1 MKNIKTI
8 YINILNIQ
16 KLFIFGYFIFCLI
29 TISNCNIL
37 NGKYPYLKKLNNN
50 RYILISDN
58 GITFLD
64 QTLTISSN
72 SIEFENKAYTTRE
85 IGEQSDIIT
94 STRAAQFSNE
104 YNNLIIAMVVDKLYI
119 FDSNETLLNN
129 ITTFPDFFNNMYWG
143 KPYYFIPYKYIDNNY
158 IIYILTVDSYE
169 SGCYLNI
176 QNITYNNETS
186 IISISEKITKTL
198 SDEEAD
204 NIYNSI
210 ACELMNYNDKNLI
223 YCLFGVIESFEIIS
237 LDIENNFEL
246 NILNTTYDEMTFNRG
261 IFKSLSFPEKQEII
275 FCTFLYYYFECIK
288 YNIKYNNY
296 TKFLSFNHELFA
308 TYEYFYNLEYF
319 EESDQFLLVIIES
332 RREEIDGR
340 YISIPMIMVINCDM
354 EGNCVKRNYSSI
366 DGISGDDIKE
376 KSKRINPVIPF
387 DKLSYHLLI
396 YNDDNDSSK
405 WNKF

>member
-72 SIEFENKAYTTRE
+72 SIEFENKAYTTFE
-85 IGEQSDIIT
+85 GTYETESVA

-129 ITTFPDFFNNMYWG
+129 ITTSFPDFFVDINW
-143 KPYYFIPYKYIDNNY
+143 KQPYYFNISSTHY
-158 IIYILTVDSYE
+158 
-169 SGCYLNI
+169 CLNI

-186 IISISEKITKTL
+186 IISISEKITKPL
-198 SDEEAD
+198 FVEAASLE
-204 NIYNSI
+204 YNYIS
-210 ACELMNYNDKNLI
+210 CELMKYNDKNQI

-246 NILNTTYDEMTFNRG
+246 KILNTTYFEITENRAF
-261 IFKSLSFPEKQEII
+261 FKSISFPEKQEII
-275 FCTFLYYYFECIK
+275 FCTFFSSDLECIK

-296 TKFLSFNHELFA
+296 TKFLSFNHKLIVA
-308 TYEYFYNLEYF
+308 YEFSYNLEYF
-319 EESDQFLLVIIES
+319 EESDQFLLTIT
-332 RREEIDGR
+332 
-340 YISIPMIMVINCDM
+340 
-354 EGNCVKRNYSSI
+354 
-366 DGISGDDIKE
+366 
-376 KSKRINPVIPF
+376 
-387 DKLSYHLLI
+387 
-396 YNDDNDSSK
+396 
-405 WNKF
+405 